1 MTPATLRDLL
11 ADLRAKRPAVLAT
24 WVAGGESRLLHPD
37 ETDAGDGDPTLRA
50 RAAEALRAD
59 RSVLVETDGG
69 PVFLRVYA
77 PPARLVVVGAVHV
90 TQALA
95 PMARLADLQVVV
107 VDPRPAFASEERL
120 AGVEV
125 LREWPEEALARL
137 AIDVRTA
144 VVTLTH
150 DPRLDD
156 PALRAALRSP
166 AFYVGALGSRRT
178 QAARR
183 ERLRREGL
191 TDAELDRIDGPVG
204 LAIGAVSPGEIAVS
218 ILAQLVSR
226 LRQPRGAQPP

>member
-24 WVAGGESRLLHPD
+24 WLASGTSRLLHPGEPD
-37 ETDAGDGDPTLRA
+37 PGDADGTVRA
-50 RAAEALRAD
+50 RAEEALRAD
-59 RSVLVETDGG
+59 RSVLVDTDAG
-69 PVFLRVYA
+69 PVLLRVYA
-77 PPARLVVVGAVHV
+77 PPVRLVVVGAVHV

-95 PMARLADLQVVV
+95 PMAHLAGFQVVL
-107 VDPRPAFASEERL
+107 VDPRRSFASEERF

-125 LREWPEEALARL
+125 IRDWPDEALARL
-137 AIDVRTA
+137 AIDGRTA

-150 DPRLDD
+150 DPKLDD
-156 PALRAALRSP
+156 PALLAAVRSP

-183 ERLRREGL
+183 ERLRGEGL
-191 TDAELDRIDGPVG
+191 TDADLDRIDGPVG
-204 LAIGAVSPGEIAVS
+204 LPIGAISPAEIAVS

-226 LRQPRGAQPP
+226 LRLPRRESPP